1 MHGRFS
7 WNNTP
12 RGRTWALAALL
23 LFLPAVLFPLL
34 TGAQE
39 PAPVARIT
47 EYAIPAGSFP
57 HDPALDPADIVYY
70 TAQRGN
76 KIGRLNPADGQ
87 VTEFTVPTANSGPHG
102 LVSDAAGNIWFTEN
116 SAGKI
121 GKLDPRTGQVTEFP
135 MPDSTARD
143 PHTPIFDQRGIL
155 WFTVQGAN
163 RVGRLDPATG
173 EVRLFAVPT
182 ARALPYGIK
191 VDASGVPW
199 FVEFGTNKLARI
211 DPATFE
217 IQEFVIPEG
226 NARPRRLAIAPNADI
241 YFTDFNVGRLGR
253 FRPATA
259 EFRLWDSPSG
269 RNSQPYGIAADAFG
283 IIWYNESSVSRIVR
297 FDPRDESFS
306 TVTIPTPGSVVRHM
320 EVDSVGRV
328 WLAESGIDRIG
339 KVEPLP
345 RVVPAGIVN
354 AAGFSGSQ
362 LAPGEI
368 ISIFGTNLAFA
379 TVQAAE
385 LPLPRELAGVSLTL
399 GDIPLPLFY
408 VSPGQINAQV
418 PYEAPLGSPTLAVK
432 QDRTNPQGG
441 MMIAFGLTV
450 TVAATAP
457 GIFVAA
463 DGVTALAVDAQ
474 SGRLINAENPAA
486 GGSVVT
492 LFASGLGAVNPP
504 VASGAA
510 GALQE
515 PFNRTTQAIS
525 VTVGDRAAEV
535 LFSGVAPG
543 YAGLYQLNVRL
554 PSPLPT
560 GAAAVVLTAAGASSK
575 PANLS
580 IR

>member
-7 WNNTP
+7 WNDTS
-12 RGRTWALAALL
+12 RRWTWGLAALL
-23 LFLPAVLFPLL
+23 LFLPAVLLPLL

-39 PAPVARIT
+39 PAPVAIIT
-47 EYAIPAGSFP
+47 EFRIPAGSFP
-57 HDPALDPADIVYY
+57 HDPALDPSDIVFY
-70 TAQRGN
+70 TAQQGN

-116 SAGKI
+116 SVGKI

-135 MPDSTARD
+135 MPDSTVRD
-143 PHTPIFDQRGIL
+143 PHTPTFDQRGIL
-155 WFTVQGAN
+155 WFTVQNGN
-163 RVGRLDPATG
+163 RIGRLDPATG

-217 IQEFVIPEG
+217 IQEFVIPQT
-226 NARPRRLAIAPNADI
+226 NARPRRLAIAPNGDI
-241 YFTDFNVGRLGR
+241 YFTDFPVGRLGR
-253 FRPATA
+253 FRPGTA
-259 EFRLWDSPSG
+259 EFRMWDSPSG

-283 IIWYNESSVSRIVR
+283 IVWYNESSVSRIVR

-306 TVTIPTPGSVVRHM
+306 MEAIPTPGSVVRHM

-368 ISIFGTNLAFA
+368 ISIFGTNLAFNVAQA
-379 TVQAAE
+379 TQ
-385 LPLPRELAGVSLTL
+385 LPLPQELGGVAMTL
-399 GDIPLPLFY
+399 GGQPMPLFY
-408 VSPGQINAQV
+408 VSPGQINALV
-418 PYEAPLGSPTLAVK
+418 PFEVPVGNATWDMTRRGSVGAA
-432 QDRTNPQGG
+432 TN
-441 MMIAFGLTV
+441 FSV
-450 TVAATAP
+450 FATAP
-457 GIFVAA
+457 GIFVAT

-474 SGRLINAENPAA
+474 SGRLITTENPAA
-486 GGSVVT
+486 AGSVVT

-515 PFNRTTQAIS
+515 PFNRTTQTVS
-525 VTVGDRAAEV
+525 VTVGERAAEV
-535 LFSGVAPG
+535 LFSGLAPG

-554 PSPLPT
+554 PSPLPS
-560 GAAAVVLTAAGASSK
+560 GAAAVVITAGGATSK
-575 PANLS
+575 PANILL
-580 IR
+580 R